1 MTFFNKKVDV
11 SEGGKYD
18 ATKVSDSGLSQEELA
33 ALKKKQLK
41 ALDIFNKDGKAGL
54 SKDELTEA
62 LSMYSKYAGEEGVL
76 TKKELKEMAK
86 EMGDDVSWKD
96 LRRALK
102 SMVGLMQNKNDLVAV
117 NNAENPTV
125 ATPENTGA
133 AENYTPKLNFDELSM
148 DFNSELDN
156 FMLGSLASESSNA
169 PAIDLSEATVTANVD
184 NNRQSRIKSR
194 ISTDPNN
201 GEQTRFDYTYDEKGR
216 KSHAAISDGT
226 SIEYTYVGD
235 TNNFDKQVF
244 KDADGNIVS
253 TTKYNY
259 DENGN
264 FVSREVSFSDGS
276 EPLIYSSMPD
286 NDSKLLSEVSVARNQ
301 TFITEETGPVLSA
314 DVTTVESGHSE
325 NHKYTYDSQGRK
337 SLVNVSDGSSL
348 AYSYVGDTNNI
359 AELRH
364 TDADGNLIETREY
377 SYNTA
382 GQKVKD
388 VVKDGN
394 GVITNTY
401 DYYYAEDGSV
411 SKVQKNAGGDIV
423 QVEKTE
429 MLPDGSK
436 QVTVLS
442 NSANYLFAAVETYD
456 KDGKMQN
463 VRDLPVNTGNMNEL
477 IASLKINVP
486 DNQG

>member
-41 ALDIFNKDGKAGL
+41 ALDIFNTDGKAGL
-54 SKDELTEA
+54 SKEELTAA
-62 LSMYSKYAGEEGVL
+62 LSMYSKYAGEDGVL

-86 EMGDDVSWKD
+86 EMGDDVSWRD
-96 LRRALK
+96 LKKALK
-102 SMVGLMQNKNDLVAV
+102 SMVGLMHNKNDLVPV

-133 AENYTPKLNFDELSM
+133 AEDNAPKLNFDELSM
-148 DFNSELDN
+148 DFNVELDK
-156 FMLGSLASESSNA
+156 FVLDGLASSSSNA
-169 PAIDLSEATVTANVD
+169 PSRVLSDVTVTANVD

-194 ISTDPNN
+194 ISTNPNN
-201 GEQTRFDYTYDEKGR
+201 GEQTRFDYTYDAKGR
-216 KSHAAISDGT
+216 KTRADISDGT

-235 TNNFDKQVF
+235 TNNFDTQVF
-244 KDADGNIVS
+244 KDADGNTVS

-286 NDSKLLSEVSVARNQ
+286 NDSKLLSEVSVVRNQ
-301 TFITEETGPVLSA
+301 TFITEETGPILSA
-314 DVTTVESGHSE
+314 DVTTVESGHTE
-325 NHKYTYDSQGRK
+325 NHRYTYDAQGRK
-337 SLVNVSDGSSL
+337 TLVNISDGSSI
-348 AYSYVGDTNNI
+348 AYSYVGDTDNI